1 MPETSFIAWAKA
13 CAGSV
18 DGGQGAKCP
27 SGSLGVRKKLDTLT
41 RASVKDRPPYLT
53 DLKRDLAKTIEGE
66 VRFDQGSIGL
76 YATDSSNFREIPRGV
91 VIPKT
96 VGLEALDNQLFENE
110 QLEHRDV
117 EALAM
122 LPRP

>member
-1 MPETSFIAWAKA
+1 
-13 CAGSV
+13 
-18 DGGQGAKCP
+18 
-27 SGSLGVRKKLDTLT
+27 
-41 RASVKDRPPYLT
+41 
-53 DLKRDLAKTIEGE
+53 
-66 VRFDQGSIGL
+66 
-76 YATDSSNFREIPRGV
+76 